1 VTARHL
7 VPNRT
12 EFCYLGLSLLLL
24 SRPYSFIPAGAGAGP
39 CWLARPHILFSP
51 KQVGEPHSIYYINNS
66 ETYFFMRLLKS
77 KSSLVVVI
85 HGLFSSF
92 RRPTPALP
100 QAGTEGCTGKHF
112 AYKVQGA
119 ADVGQ
124 FLILIHYWPCTLH
137 DKQHLFMGPSSYQL
151 TLSA

>member
-1 VTARHL
+1 MGSQSAAFVPARIRL
-7 VPNRT
+7 FPQA
-12 EFCYLGLSLLLL
+12 
-24 SRPYSFIPAGAGAGP
+24 AGAGAGP
-39 CWLARPHILFSP
+39 SWLARAGHISFLVPS
-51 KQVGEPHSIYYINNS
+51 KLESHTVYYIINN
-66 ETYFFMRLLKS
+66 ETFFMRLLKS

-92 RRPTPALP
+92 LRRPTPALP

-137 DKQHLFMGPSSYQL
+137 DKQHLFMVPSYQL